1 MKMRRMRKMN
11 EDDVIKK
18 WIKKAWIKIAD
29 FGKVR
34 KIYVSVYEAIGAER
48 LKELEEDMKE
58 IGYKFVDIA
67 IEDEYLILSF
77 VKVIK

>member
-1 MKMRRMRKMN
+1 VKMRRMRKMN